1 MEVFCWNGWSRRSGG
16 APATL
21 VRLEGRLLTFLRRA
35 DRLVKVLG
43 ELVDPDAV
51 QDARAAV
58 FRRR

>member
-1 MEVFCWNGWSRRSGG
+1 MYKRQQEWWGTRD
-16 APATL
+16 L

-51 QDARAAV
+51 QDV
-58 FRRR
+58 LLSLIHI